1 VLYHASPRNQTVK
14 MEITDLQIGVLG
26 GGQLGRMMIQS
37 AIDLNLNIH
46 CIDPDANAPCK
57 SLAQTFTHGSLK
69 DFDAVMAFGKDKD
82 VITIEIEAVNTDAL
96 KALRDMGKKVFP
108 QPEIIEM
115 IQDKRKQKTFYKA
128 NRIPTADFILTENK
142 AEVKAHANFLPAVNK
157 LGKEGYDGRGVT
169 VIRTAADLDKAFD
182 APGILEKLVD
192 FKKELS
198 VIVARNES
206 GEVKCFPVVELAFHP
221 EANLV
226 EFLFA
231 PAQISKAI
239 EEKATA
245 VAIDVVEKLGMVGLL
260 AVEMFLT
267 KNDEIL
273 VNEIAPRTH
282 NSGHHTIEANITSQ
296 FEQHLRAV
304 LNLPLGATDLII
316 PAAMV
321 NVLGEEGYTGSAKY
335 EGLNALLS
343 EPGVHIHLYGKKE
356 TKPFRKM
363 GHVTI
368 TDADATKLESRA
380 RAIKELL
387 KVKA

>member
-1 VLYHASPRNQTVK
+1 
-14 MEITDLQIGVLG
+14 MENPSKDLTDLRIGVLG
-26 GGQLGRMMIQS
+26 GGQLGRMMLQS
-37 AIDLNLNIH
+37 ATDFNLEIH
-46 CIDPDANAPCK
+46 MIDPDPHAPCAHI
-57 SLAQTFTHGSLK
+57 AQSFTVGHLT
-69 DFDAVMAFGKDKD
+69 DYDAVMEFGKDKD
-82 VITIEIEAVNTDAL
+82 VLTIEIEAVNTEAL
-96 KALRDMGKKVFP
+96 KELQKQGKKVFP
-108 QPEIIEM
+108 QPEIIEL

-142 AEVKAHANFLPAVNK
+142 EEVISHKSFLPAVNK
-157 LGKEGYDGRGVT
+157 LGKGGYDGRGVQ
-169 VIRTAADLDKAFD
+169 VIKSEADLDRAFEE
-182 APGILEKLVD
+182 PSLLEKLID

-206 GEVKCFPVVELAFHP
+206 GEVKSFPLVELAFHP

-231 PAQISKAI
+231 PAEVAQEV
-239 EEKATA
+239 EEKAQKLA
-245 VAIDVVEKLGMVGLL
+245 EDVITKLDMVGLL

-267 KNDEIL
+267 QDDEIL

-296 FEQHLRAV
+296 FEQHLRAI
-304 LNLPLGATDLII
+304 LNLPLGATDLIK

-321 NVLGEEGYTGSAKY
+321 NVLGEEGFTGSAKY
-335 EGLNALLS
+335 EGMQELLHQH
-343 EPGVHIHLYGKKE
+343 GVHLHLYGKKI

-363 GHVTI
+363 GHITI
-368 TDADATKLESRA
+368 TDESTAALKTKALKV
-380 RAIKELL
+380 KEIL